1 MNLEKWISKVA
12 TTTTTNDYDTPTEKN
27 KRKVLGD
34 DSPKR
39 TEVLGQHFMRLFWD
53 PNRIAWRH
61 LVV

>member
-1 MNLEKWISKVA
+1 MNPEKWISKVA
-12 TTTTTNDYDTPTEKN
+12 TTTTNDDTPTEKN
-27 KRKVLGD
+27 KQKMLGD

-39 TEVLGQHFMRLFWD
+39 TEVLGQHFMRLFRD